1 MSMSESWGAGQGLRP
16 SGVWGELHPCFQLGD
31 GLGWGLGAGPPEKR
45 PESFHEDPEATEPL
59 CPEARP
65 RPGIMALGASGSAL
79 CPVLGAR
86 EGGTL
91 QPISQSS
98 LGEAVP
104 GADRTT
110 GVAWTLKTPSWA
122 LRVQN
127 WGMGGGLGPGGHGG
141 GRAEP
146 RDQRLPGFLGGEA
159 AEWSWSRLGC
169 GWEVG
174 GLQDPARG

>member
-1 MSMSESWGAGQGLRP
+1 MSMSESWGAGQGLRL

-31 GLGWGLGAGPPEKR
+31 GLGQGLGAGPPEKR
-45 PESFHEDPEATEPL
+45 PESFREDPEATEPL
-59 CPEARP
+59 CPETRP
-65 RPGIMALGASGSAL
+65 RPGLTALGTASPAL

-104 GADRTT
+104 GGREDRRHSLDPEDPFLGTEGAELGDGWRT
-110 GVAWTLKTPSWA
+110 CAC
-122 LRVQN
+122 
-127 WGMGGGLGPGGHGG
+127 GLGPGGRGG

-146 RDQRLPGFLGGEA
+146 RDQH
-159 AEWSWSRLGC
+159 
-169 GWEVG
+169 
-174 GLQDPARG
+174 